1 MMVKTMPQ
9 QNKER
14 ERLWTF
20 AIVFKSRNKNFLT
33 EVEDFVF
40 SRGGLVIYKTGPT
53 PCHLFVLKAGGKP
66 EEGQQDA
73 GGKK

>member
-20 AIVFKSRNKNFLT
+20 AIVFKSRNKNILV

-53 PCHLFVLKAGGKP
+53 PYHLFVIKAGGKP
-66 EEGQQDA
+66 EVGQEDA
-73 GGKK
+73 SEKD

>member
-1 MMVKTMPQ
+1 MMVKMMPQ
-9 QNKER
+9 QKQR

-20 AIVFKSRNKNFLT
+20 AIVFKSRDKNFLT
-33 EVEDFVF
+33 QVEDFVF

-53 PCHLFVLKAGGKP
+53 SCHLFVIRAGKP

-73 GGKK
+73 GGKD

>member
-1 MMVKTMPQ
+1 MMVKSMTQ

-33 EVEDFVF
+33 AVEDIIF
-40 SRGGLVIYKTGPT
+40 SRGGLVIYKTGP
-53 PCHLFVLKAGGKP
+53 PPYHLFVIKASGKP